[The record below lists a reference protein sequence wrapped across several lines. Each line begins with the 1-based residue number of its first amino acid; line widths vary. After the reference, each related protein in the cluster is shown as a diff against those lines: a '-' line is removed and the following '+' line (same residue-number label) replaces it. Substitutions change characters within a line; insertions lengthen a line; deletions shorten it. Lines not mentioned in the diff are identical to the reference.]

1 MTFIQTVPPYA
12 AGGQV
17 ADLYAADVA
26 ERGYVANYT
35 RAFSLRPGVLVAWRQ
50 LLAAVVATMDRRRF
64 ELATLAAA
72 SALRST
78 YCAMAHARVLRDG
91 FHDADTVRRIVTDPA
106 TAGLD
111 PTDLA
116 VMEFAEQVARDAT
129 SIGPDDVDR
138 LRTHG
143 LSDAEILDVILAVAA
158 RCFFSTV
165 LDAAGVRAD
174 VQLSDEL
181 EPALRAAVTVG
192 RPPADRLPADG

>member
-1 MTFIQTVPPYA
+1 MTYIQTVPPYA
-12 AGGQV
+12 AAGQV
-17 ADLYAADVA
+17 AELYAADVA
-26 ERGYVANYT
+26 ERGYVANLT
-35 RAFSLRPGVLVAWRQ
+35 RAFSLRPVVLVAWRQ
-50 LLAAVVATMDRRRF
+50 LLAAVVAPIDRRRF
-64 ELATLAAA
+64 ELVTLAAA

-91 FHDADTVRRIVTDPA
+91 FHDADTVRRIVTSPA

-111 PTDLA
+111 PTDVA
-116 VMEFAEQVARDAT
+116 IMEFAERVARDAT

-143 LSDAEILDVILAVAA
+143 LSDAEILDVILAAAA